1 MIEKILRFAVTYRYL
16 VVLLTVA
23 IAAYGIHSLKSLP
36 IDAVPDITNNQVQ
49 INTLV
54 EGLSPIEVEKRV
66 TFPIETALSGIPG
79 LESTR
84 SLSRNG
90 FSQVTAIFHDHVDI
104 YFARQ
109 QINERLMEARESLPT
124 GADPKM
130 GPISTGLSEVYMWT
144 VHFDSNIR
152 SQKGRDKGLGWQA
165 DGSYKTPEGH
175 FLRNE
180 LELAAYLRTVQDWVI
195 RPQLKGIRGLAGVDA
210 IGGFIRQYHVEPDT
224 AKMIALGIS
233 FNDILE
239 AIKGNNINIG
249 AGYIERG
256 GESFLVKADGRIENP
271 DHIANIIVTTR
282 ENKPISIRDIAEVGI
297 GKELRSGSASENG
310 REVVIGTAMM
320 LIGENSRTVAEAVK
334 EKLVEINDTLPIG
347 IVAQPVLSRTKLI
360 DTTIHTVATNL
371 AEGAVLVMVVLF
383 VFLGNFRAALI
394 TAMVIPLS
402 MLMTAIGMVQTK
414 ISGNLMSL
422 GAIDFGLIVDGAVII
437 SENCLRH
444 LAEKQKELKRQL
456 NLSERLNEVMVA
468 SKEMIQP
475 SVFGQAV
482 IITVYLPILTLSGIE
497 GKMFHPM
504 AMTVIFAL
512 LAAFI
517 LSITFVPAMI
527 AIVVNGKVKEKEN
540 PIIHTAKSLYE
551 PILRR
556 VVKVPYVI
564 SVAALAI
571 VVASL
576 FVFTH
581 LGEEFVPVLDEQD
594 IAVQASR
601 IPSTSLTQ
609 ATQMQL
615 QVEKT
620 LKTFDEV
627 AFVYSKTGTAEMA
640 SDPMPPYASDTFVIL
655 KSKHEWPDKNREKND
670 LIAAMEEELKKL
682 PGNVYEFTQPIEM
695 RFNELIAGVRSD
707 VAVKVYGDDFE
718 LMKKTADNIASV
730 LRTVPGAADV
740 TVDKTD
746 GLPTLEINV
755 DRDAIS
761 RRNLNM
767 RDVLEVIEV
776 AIGGGKA
783 GMILEGD
790 RRYDLMVRL
799 PESARSDVA
808 MLEKIPL
815 SLPHDADHSDK
826 KKHGYTHIPLNE
838 VADLKITTGLNQ
850 ISREN
855 GKRLVIVQANVRGND
870 MSSFVDSAKKKISDE
885 VNIPAGYW
893 IEWGGQFENLIS
905 ARERLL
911 IVVPICF
918 AMIFLLLYT
927 AFHSARH
934 ALLVFTGVPLAL
946 TGGILA
952 LWMTNIPFSISA
964 AVGFIALSGI
974 AVLNGLVM
982 VSYIN
987 QLIKEGLP
995 WDEAI
1000 IKGALTRFR
1009 PVAVTALVA
1018 SLGFLPMALATG
1030 AGAEVQKPLATV
1042 VIGGLISSTLLTLIV
1057 LPALYTL
1064 FTPKSKLKN

>member
-1 MIEKILRFAVTYRYL
+1 MIEKILRCSVTYRYL
-16 VVLLTVA
+16 VLLLTAV
-23 IAAYGIHSLKSLP
+23 IAAYGIYELKRLP

-54 EGLSPIEVEKRV
+54 EGLSPVEVEKRV

-84 SLSRNG
+84 SLSRSG

-109 QINERLMEARESLPT
+109 QINERLMEARESLPS

-144 VHFDSNIR
+144 VHFDSEM
-152 SQKGRDKGLGWQA
+152 KEAKKKEKGLGWQV
-165 DGSYKTPEGH
+165 DGSYKTPEGQY
-175 FLRNE
+175 LRNE

-195 RPQLKGIRGLAGVDA
+195 RPQLKGIKGLAGIDA
-210 IGGFIRQYHVEPDT
+210 IGGFIRQYHIEPDT

-239 AIKGNNINIG
+239 AIKGNNLNIG
-249 AGYIERG
+249 AGYIENG

-271 DHIANIIVTTR
+271 DHISNIIVTTR
-282 ENKPISIRDIAEVGI
+282 ENKPIAVRDLAEVAI

-320 LIGENSRTVAEAVK
+320 LIGENSRTVAEAVDKKLK
-334 EKLVEINDTLPIG
+334 EVNETLPIG
-347 IVAQPVLSRTKLI
+347 IIAQPVLNRTKLI
-360 DTTIHTVATNL
+360 DTTIHTVTTNL
-371 AEGAVLVMVVLF
+371 AEGAVLVIVVLF

-402 MLMTAIGMVQTK
+402 MLMTAVGMVQTK

-437 SENCLRH
+437 SENCLRR
-444 LAEKQKELKRQL
+444 LADKQKELGRIL
-456 NLSERLNEVMVA
+456 NIDERLNEVMIA

-482 IITVYLPILTLSGIE
+482 IITVYLPILTLSGVE

-512 LAAFI
+512 LAAFV
-517 LSITFVPAMI
+517 LSMTFIPAMI
-527 AIVVNGKVKEKEN
+527 AIVVKGRVQEKEN
-540 PIIHTAKSLYE
+540 ILIHSAKSLYE
-551 PILRR
+551 PILRKI
-556 VVKVPYVI
+556 VKFPYLVTG
-564 SVAALAI
+564 SALAI

-576 FVFTH
+576 FVFSH
-581 LGEEFVPVLDEQD
+581 LGEEFIPVLDEQD

-620 LKTFDEV
+620 IKKFDEV

-655 KSKHEWPDKNREKND
+655 KPKHEWLDQKRKKGD
-670 LIAAMEEELKKL
+670 LIEAMEEELKKL
-682 PGNVYEFTQPIEM
+682 PGNIYEFTQPIEM

-718 LMKKTADNIASV
+718 LMKQTADNIATV
-730 LRTVPGAADV
+730 LRKVPGAADV

-761 RRNLNM
+761 RKNMNM
-767 RDVLEVIEV
+767 RDVLDVIEV

-783 GMILEGD
+783 GIILEGD

-799 PESARSDVA
+799 PEASRTDIAA
-808 MLEKIPL
+808 LEK
-815 SLPHDADHSDK
+815 LPISTPHNESHVDK
-826 KKHGYTHIPLNE
+826 KKHGYTYIPLNE
-838 VADLKITTGLNQ
+838 VADLKITSGLNQ

-855 GKRLVIVQANVRGND
+855 GKRLVIVQANVRGAD
-870 MSSFVDSAKKKISDE
+870 MSSFVESAKKKISEE
-885 VNIPAGYW
+885 VKIPAGYW
-893 IEWGGQFENLIS
+893 LEWGGQFENLIS

-911 IVVPICF
+911 LVVPICF
-918 AMIFLLLYT
+918 GMIFLLLYT
-927 AFHSARH
+927 AFHSVRH

-952 LWMTNIPFSISA
+952 LWIAGIPFSISA
-964 AVGFIALSGI
+964 AIGFIALSGI

-987 QLIKEGLP
+987 QLIKNGLP
-995 WDEAI
+995 WNEAI
-1000 IKGALTRFR
+1000 IRGALTRFR

-1042 VIGGLISSTLLTLIV
+1042 VIGGLISSTLLTLLV

-1064 FTPKSKLKN
+1064 FTPRKA